1 MRLRQSNA
9 NWVRQLSLL
18 SPSPLSSSLFS
29 SQSLGANTLFTI
41 FRTTFNGLARCFLTR
56 VHCLR
61 RLASTPAP
69 TLPYLATEALSTSQR
84 PSVSVCVC
92 VFFGALLLTLIAAL
106 TYFAAVAFLHLAL
119 MCFDAIPAT
128 VSCTEVP
135 PLPPPHPSPR
145 LNLACKRTSFAIFA
159 RLFAACRPKCAMA
172 QVRDDRGDLFCLP
185 AASCIAEHIPERGRG
200 VGWGRLSPTL

>member
-1 MRLRQSNA
+1 MRDTAYSPPTTLACHRSTFHLTA
-9 NWVRQLSLL
+9 SL
-18 SPSPLSSSLFS
+18 
-29 SQSLGANTLFTI
+29 
-41 FRTTFNGLARCFLTR
+41 C
-56 VHCLR
+56 
-61 RLASTPAP
+61 
-69 TLPYLATEALSTSQR
+69 
-84 PSVSVCVC
+84 VCVC

-135 PLPPPHPSPR
+135 SSPPPR

-172 QVRDDRGDLFCLP
+172 QVRPDRDDRPNLFCLP
-185 AASCIAEHIPERGRG
+185 AVSCIAEHIPEG
-200 VGWGRLSPTL
+200 GRLSPTL

>member
-1 MRLRQSNA
+1 M
-9 NWVRQLSLL
+9 
-18 SPSPLSSSLFS
+18 PPL
-29 SQSLGANTLFTI
+29 
-41 FRTTFNGLARCFLTR
+41 
-56 VHCLR
+56 
-61 RLASTPAP
+61 TPRP
-69 TLPYLATEALSTSQR
+69 YTTLPCHRSTFHLTA
-84 PSVSVCVC
+84 SVCLCVCVC

-185 AASCIAEHIPERGRG
+185 AASCIAEHIPERGEG
-200 VGWGRLSPTL
+200 GWVGAGCRQLCEC